1 MSDDKTP
8 RDLLDWL
15 GITDA
20 PRWRVARPLGGLVA
34 MLLGLLFAMA
44 FAAAF
49 VIVGRAIMGG
59 DGGGMGGLGA
69 GALIVALLGAP
80 FLIWSTVLKHQTLR
94 YQKEGHI
101 TDRINKAVEQLG
113 AEKTVKVRGKDAEGK
128 DITIEETKA
137 NLEVR
142 IGAILSLERIAQDST
157 RYDRGR
163 DHVRVMEILCAYVR
177 ENAPASSAQDHPF
190 GEWEPLK
197 DDPTEEERAAHL
209 KKREDRFGDFFM
221 EGQVYQ
227 WAQTV
232 PPPRADIAI
241 ALRVIGRRTPEQRLA
256 EARWGKD
263 AAPQDTWVFD
273 TPCPSLP
280 DESNV
285 EIRANFAGL
294 LDKWKRTI
302 DSYRGYR
309 LDLRNTNLQR
319 ADLSDLTLS
328 GTDLTGARMEG
339 ANLGSVR
346 MEGAFLTCSR
356 MEGATLRYARIG
368 GANLGNARME
378 GADLSDARMEGA
390 DLIDARMEGAD
401 MSGALMVGTFLTD
414 TCMEGANLRN
424 VRMQGAR
431 LIDARMDGADMS
443 GARFDAW
450 TLWANLFGAAVLQG
464 VALIGVDLRATPI
477 ASDQV
482 AQTFGDG
489 RTKLPDT
496 IPRPAHW
503 PRARLGFVDF
513 PTELAKWRAD
523 PKNYIPPE

>member
-20 PRWRVARPLGGLVA
+20 PRWWVARPLGPLVSVLLAIQLVLAVVAAFAVLLHTVA
-34 MLLGLLFAMA
+34 MARSGASEG
-44 FAAAF
+44 
-49 VIVGRAIMGG
+49 IN
-59 DGGGMGGLGA
+59 LGA

-101 TDRINKAVEQLG
+101 TDRIKKAVEQLG

-128 DITIEETKA
+128 DITIEETRP

-190 GEWEPLK
+190 GEWKPLK

-209 KKREDRFGDFFM
+209 ARREERFGDFFI

-227 WAQTV
+227 WARTV
-232 PPPRADIAI
+232 PAPRADIAI

-263 AAPQDTWVFD
+263 AGPGDAWVFD

-280 DESNV
+280 DATTA
-285 EIRANFAGL
+285 EIRADFAARL
-294 LDKWKRTI
+294 AEWKRTI

-319 ADLSDLTLS
+319 ADLSDLALS
-328 GTDLTGARMEG
+328 GARLDGARMEGAHLRKARMEG
-339 ANLGSVR
+339 ANLR
-346 MEGAFLTCSR
+346 
-356 MEGATLRYARIG
+356 
-368 GANLGNARME
+368 NARMD
-378 GADLSDARMEGA
+378 GANLSDARMQGAGLPYSGLEGA
-390 DLIDARMEGAD
+390 FLSGTCLQGADLSSARMEGTNLIDARMEGAHLRTTR
-401 MSGALMVGTFLTD
+401 MEGADLSEARLQ
-414 TCMEGANLRN
+414 GANLRYAH
-424 VRMQGAR
+424 MECAK
-431 LIDARMDGADMS
+431 LH
-443 GARFDAW
+443 GARFDASTNW
-450 TLWANLFGAAVLQG
+450 TYAVLRGASLQS
-464 VALIGVDLRATPI
+464 VDFSNTPI
-477 ASDQV
+477 SAEQV
-482 AQTFGDG
+482 NATFGDDST
-489 RTKLPDT
+489 RLPAD

-503 PRARLGFVDF
+503 PRAELDWDDF
-513 PTELAKWRAD
+513 ETELRKWRAD
-523 PKNYIPPE
+523 PEGYKPPD